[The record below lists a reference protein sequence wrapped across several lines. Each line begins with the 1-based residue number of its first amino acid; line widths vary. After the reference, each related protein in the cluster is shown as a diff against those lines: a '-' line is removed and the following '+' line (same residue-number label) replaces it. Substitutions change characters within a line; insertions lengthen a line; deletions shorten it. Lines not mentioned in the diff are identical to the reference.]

1 MEPSTPSGDQTPEQ
15 PGAPSG
21 ASPSGEQ
28 PTVPSYP
35 PVYPPAQPGQ
45 PTDPSQPLYGQ
56 PGAYPPPGQSGPY
69 SQPLYGQPGQPGP
82 YSQPLYGQPGQPGP
96 YSQPLYG
103 QPGPYSQPLQAPPA
117 QPKRSLRWLWITL
130 AIVLVVGLLLGGG
143 GFFAFTNYTAPAVA
157 AGKYCGYLKAQN
169 YDSAYGMLSSK
180 LKSAYTADQFRQ
192 ASAALDHA
200 EGKVTACGAGT
211 GSNAY
216 KYTLFGNT
224 ATVQSKITREQIGD
238 LEGPLDL
245 VNQDGWKVN
254 SLNASLLG
262 IDLGALDTL
271 GKFCAALQSQN
282 YSGAYAL
289 LGSTATTQIT
299 AEDFATAGGLHDQ
312 IDGTVSACA
321 LEQVNASTTS
331 VATPV
336 QVSLTRAKLG
346 KRVGAVSLAAESDAT
361 WKIQTIDPALLG
373 TDTGPLQVGIR
384 FSNDVFTG
392 KYDDANTLITPAL
405 ATELVSVGGLKG
417 EFAIPATLKFISCT
431 PDLTTYKVQGNQA
444 TYDSDVKVQF
454 VSSGAEVSLKLTLYL
469 VTGADG
475 SWKVNG
481 FK

>member
-1 MEPSTPSGDQTPEQ
+1 MEPTNPSGDQAPEQ
-15 PGAPSG
+15 PGATPSG
-21 ASPSGEQ
+21 ATPSGEQ
-28 PTVPSYP
+28 PTMPSYP

-56 PGAYPPPGQSGPY
+56 PGAYPPPGQPGPY

-82 YSQPLYGQPGQPGP
+82 YSQPLPGQPGP

-143 GFFAFTNYTAPAVA
+143 GFFAFTNYTAPATA

-180 LKSAYTADQFRQ
+180 LKEQYTSDQFRQ

-200 EGKVTACGAGT
+200 EGNVTACGAGT

-224 ATVQSKITREQIGD
+224 ATVQAKITRAQLGD

-254 SLNASLLG
+254 SLSAALLG

-282 YSGAYAL
+282 YAGAYAL
-289 LGSTATTQIT
+289 LGGTATTNIT

-321 LEQVNASTTS
+321 LEQVNASGAST
-331 VATPV
+331 ATPV

-346 KRVGAVSLAAESDAT
+346 KRVGAMTLAAESDAT
-361 WKIQTIDPALLG
+361 WKIQTIDEALLG
-373 TDTGPLQVGIR
+373 TDTGPLQVGTR
-384 FSNDVFTG
+384 FCNDVFTG
-392 KYDDANTLITPAL
+392 KSDDAATLITPEL
-405 ATELVSVGGLKG
+405 AAELVPLGGLKG
-417 EFAIPATLKFISCT
+417 EFAVPATLKFVSCT
-431 PDLTTYKVQGNQA
+431 PDVTTYKVVSDQA
-444 TYDSDVKVQF
+444 TYDSDVKVQV
-454 VSSGAEVSLKLTLYL
+454 VSSGSVVSLKLTLYF
-469 VTGADG
+469 VTSADG
-475 SWKVNG
+475 SWKVDG